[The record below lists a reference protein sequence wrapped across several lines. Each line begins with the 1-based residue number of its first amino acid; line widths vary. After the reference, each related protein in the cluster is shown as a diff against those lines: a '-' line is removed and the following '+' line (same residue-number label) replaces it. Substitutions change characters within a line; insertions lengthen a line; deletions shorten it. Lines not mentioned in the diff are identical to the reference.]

1 MLTDLQERK
10 LAHTFKLWDANRD
23 GIIERADYELLIER
37 VAAVRGWVPGS
48 AGYQQL
54 QRLYLGLGEGIQ
66 AYADPNHDNQV
77 SRTEWMTCFADWL
90 KDPAAFSQRISL
102 VSEAVFALLDQD
114 ADGTITHD
122 EWDLH
127 ARLYNAV
134 PDATGAIFS
143 RLDADGDGRIP
154 RDDFIAVS
162 LDFFLTEN
170 PQAPANWMF
179 GDF

>member
-1 MLTDLQERK
+1 MLTDLQQRK

-23 GIIERADYELLIER
+23 GVVEQADYQLLIDR
-37 VAAVRGWVPGS
+37 VAAVRGWAPGS
-48 AGYQQL
+48 AGYQGL
-54 QRLYLGLGEGIQ
+54 QQMYLGSWEAIR
-66 AYADPNHDNQV
+66 AYADTNRDNQV
-77 SRTEWMTCFADWL
+77 SLAEWMACFADWL
-90 KDPAAFSQRISL
+90 KDPAAFRQMITPMSD
-102 VSEAVFALLDQD
+102 AVFGLLDQD
-114 ADGTITHD
+114 GDGTITRD

-134 PDATGAIFS
+134 PDSTGAIFS

-154 RDDFIAVS
+154 KDEFIAVS
-162 LDFFLTEN
+162 LDFFLTDD